1 MTLILYAY
9 ELRHCQFVCFYI
21 MYYTIELRQIYLID
35 INGTRFKSA
44 FIINQKCFI
53 YQQQF

>member
-9 ELRHCQFVCFYI
+9 AIRHCHFVCL
-21 MYYTIELRQIYLID
+21 YYTFELRQIYLLD
-35 INGTRFKSA
+35 INDTSFKPA
-44 FIINQKCFI
+44 FLINQKCFI